1 MRLNAKRW
9 LKLDRRL
16 RNLERILVRTRLE
29 QILQLL
35 ANPRRMLL
43 MNFLSGIAKGVGVAI
58 GFTILGA
65 ILIIILQSLA
75 VLNIPVIGNF
85 IAEIVRIVNS
95 ELK

>member
-9 LKLDRRL
+9 QKLDKRL
-16 RNLERILVRTRLE
+16 RNLEHILVKTRLE
-29 QILQLL
+29 EILKLL
-35 ANPRRMLL
+35 ANPKRMLL

-65 ILIIILQSLA
+65 ILVIILQSLV

-85 IAEIVRIVNS
+85 IAEIVRIVNTK
-95 ELK
+95 LN